1 MTVNEEIEVN
11 EEDEIDEGDH
21 LEEREPLSCLQS
33 SDHHR
38 ETTDRFEEE
47 VFQDFVDRG
56 SFEIVKEEI

>member
-1 MTVNEEIEVN
+1 MNLIVEALVEA
-11 EEDEIDEGDH
+11 EGDH

-33 SDHHR
+33 SDHLS

-47 VFQDFVDRG
+47 DFQDFVDRG